1 MRMACGP
8 LASRLLSGASAA
20 GISRVSDIT
29 GFDVIGI
36 PVWQAIRPEARSLAA
51 SQGKGAT
58 AAAAIV
64 SAIMESLELMAAERV
79 KPARSHCLTPE
90 ERAEWRR
97 HLPEK
102 LSLAGPVPLVPAVDL
117 FSNRPGHVPH
127 RLVSMDFTAGPDR
140 FHVISTGLGAGLSM
154 ATARR
159 KAMLEVIER
168 SAVALFDSLSPRE
181 RRRRAF
187 DPAAI
192 ADRRCRWALARI
204 ARAGCSAEIF
214 SVGAEH
220 GVPVFSVFLLDGNGP
235 ARLLPAAGSGAHPDA
250 ATALFAAL
258 AEAAQARAMLLS
270 GARDDL
276 EADDFHHVDE
286 RGLWTAIHY
295 HYDEKPCSAP
305 RSIPAEGLDE
315 NLLRGLEHAGARMA
329 MFADLGEA
337 LPGIFV
343 GKLIAPGVADSDRA
357 PGPGIPAWPARAA

>member
-8 LASRLLSGASAA
+8 LASRLLSGAPAA

-36 PVWQAIRPEARSLAA
+36 PVWQAVRPEARSLAA

-58 AAAAIV
+58 HAAAMV
-64 SAIMESLELMAAERV
+64 SAIMESLELLAAEKV
-79 KPARSHCLTPE
+79 KPTHFHRLAAE

-97 HLPEK
+97 HLPE
-102 LSLAGPVPLVPAVDL
+102 SLPLDTAIPVVPAVDL
-117 FSNRPGHVPH
+117 FSGRPGHVPH
-127 RLVSMDFTAGPDR
+127 PIVSMDFTAGADQY
-140 FHVISTGLGAGLSM
+140 HVISTGLGAGLSM
-154 ATARR
+154 AAARR

-214 SVGAEH
+214 AVGAEH
-220 GVPVFSVFLLDGNGP
+220 GVPVFSVLLLDGKGP

-276 EADDFHHVDE
+276 EADDFEHVDE

-295 HYDEKPCSAP
+295 HCDEKPCPAP
-305 RSIPAEGLDE
+305 PSIPVDRLDDR
-315 NLLRGLEHAGARMA
+315 LLSGLERAGARVA
-329 MFADLGEA
+329 MFADLGQP
-337 LPGIFV
+337 LPGVMV